1 MKISNGNK
9 NAICWGNEGFQKLSD
24 MEFFLLVD
32 LYRAWGWSWRTIDLA
47 FGIADGRSR
56 RLYRGVCAN
65 YGVQDVHRYKHCA
78 SY

>member
-9 NAICWGNEGFQKLSD
+9 TAIYPGSALFQKLSNV
-24 MEFFLLVD
+24 EFFLLVD
-32 LYRAWGWSWRTIDLA
+32 LYRAWGWSWRTIDAA
-47 FGIADGRSR
+47 FGIAEGRSR
-56 RLYRGVCAN
+56 RLYRGVCAD